1 MSKKTTNKAEAEA
14 VNAEVK
20 NEPVVQAKEPQK
32 SEKTDTTLYPFEDFY
47 AHPEVI
53 GSTQDMVWA
62 AFHHER
68 IIGAATKEQAKKLV
82 KEFAE
87 RKVDS

>member
-1 MSKKTTNKAEAEA
+1 MSKKTTNKAETETTD
-14 VNAEVK
+14 EVK
-20 NEPVVQAKEPQK
+20 TPQK
-32 SEKTDTTLYPFEDFY
+32 SKTTYETLYPFEDFY

-62 AFHHER
+62 AFHHNKV
-68 IIGAATKEQAKKLV
+68 IGAATKEQAKKLV

-87 RKVDS
+87 RKVES